1 MIFFR
6 PQRKL
11 NANWAFVSS
20 RKDAKPRLKNHFSIM
35 TSVSNT
41 SAQRLGEK
49 TRAWLLRRGDT
60 GHPRKPG
67 ILELAD
73 IELARSSDEQILV
86 ETIYGSW
93 EGNMSHAILRDPIDV
108 CRRLGQ
114 EWIVL
119 GNSGVVRV
127 LSSRTEPGYPSEGT
141 ICAFAPIGKQDPY
154 GYVRTVC
161 AYDEPGT
168 MGTLAERFYV
178 NASQLVPLPDEKV
191 VPLVRWASFPV
202 RYTSA
207 WSNWRVA
214 LGAWRLQ
221 MPSVPT
227 EQTHVWAWG
236 GGVAFAELELA
247 RSIGCKTVMFHS
259 GKERGTIIRA
269 AGITPVDREQFAAL
283 TTAIPA
289 NRKGLADYFKS
300 ERTFLNLVD
309 ELTNGRRVSIFID
322 NIGGPVVPP
331 TLRALGRQGVIA
343 SSGWKRGLALEY
355 NRAVE
360 CIERHI
366 FVHTHA
372 SPLQEGLD
380 AMQYALETG
389 WLPPQPQTVYAWDE
403 IPKMVEAYDAGH
415 IVEYFPTFATAAAA
429 HL

>member
-1 MIFFR
+1 M
-6 PQRKL
+6 
-11 NANWAFVSS
+11 
-20 RKDAKPRLKNHFSIM
+20 AKKH
-35 TSVSNT
+35 
-41 SAQRLGEK
+41 E
-49 TRAWLLRRGDT
+49 RGFCAAAIP
-60 GHPRKPG
+60 GKIPRKPG

-127 LSSRTEPGYPSEGT
+127 LSSRTEPGYPPEGT

-322 NIGGPVVPP
+322 NIGGPVVRQ
-331 TLRALGRQGVIA
+331 LCGRWDGKALSRAVDGSAA
-343 SSGWKRGLALEY
+343 SHSNTTERSSVLNAIYSCTHTQVHCKRGLMRCNTLLK
-355 NRAVE
+355 RGGS
-360 CIERHI
+360 RHSRKRFMLGTKSQRWSRRTMLDTLLNI
-366 FVHTHA
+366 
-372 SPLQEGLD
+372 SPPLQ
-380 AMQYALETG
+380 
-389 WLPPQPQTVYAWDE
+389 PPQRPIYSVVQ
-403 IPKMVEAYDAGH
+403 
-415 IVEYFPTFATAAAA
+415 
-429 HL
+429 